1 MEITVEEL
9 LKKGN
14 VNIIDIRN
22 THKYVEGHIP
32 GAISIDSYQLLF
44 YTDQYLKKDETYYIY
59 CDSGVRSRMIAKE
72 LSAKGYSV
80 ISVIGG
86 YQNYLLRK

>member
-9 LKKGN
+9 LKKSN

-44 YTDQYLKKDETYYIY
+44 YTHQYLKKDETYYIY